1 MECNQTQIEAYHDGE
16 LTAVER
22 VRAETHLRECEPCRQ
37 TLEQLQRLSSL
48 VANAPLAAMAHQ
60 AMDRLGGAWDV
71 IRARALGERMAAQRA
86 ANERGILRVAGW
98 FTAAAAALL
107 LGGLLMLSRTTGTQ
121 TADLPQN
128 PSTAWEP
135 VAVMPPTESGEGTPQ
150 VIQIAQWIAND
161 LSISDADL
169 PSGLEQ

>member
-1 MECNQTQIEAYHDGE
+1 MECNQTPQIEAYHDGE

-37 TLEQLQRLSSL
+37 TFEQLQRLSSL
-48 VANAPLAAMAHQ
+48 VSAAPVAAMPRETV
-60 AMDRLGGAWDV
+60 DRLAGAWDV
-71 IRARALGERMAAQRA
+71 IRARALGERMAQQRA

-107 LGGLLMLSRTTGTQ
+107 LGGLLMLSR
-121 TADLPQN
+121 
-128 PSTAWEP
+128 STESPVTPEVASSTWESA
-135 VAVMPPTESGEGTPQ
+135 AVMPPADSGEGTPQ

-161 LSISDADL
+161 LSISDSD
-169 PSGLEQ
+169 PPGSSER